1 MEEDV
6 GCGVLDVFLKESS
19 NRCAVGSVQCC
30 LFGYT
35 HSTRSGSGPFLIKSR
50 AIHI

>member
-1 MEEDV
+1 MED
-6 GCGVLDVFLKESS
+6 GCGVFFEKMQYKF
-19 NRCAVGSVQCC
+19 SVYSR
-30 LFGYT
+30 FT